1 MAFKYQSTLN
11 IVITLLLLVGVGF
24 VAVWTDT
31 MKREYI
37 KQLNLFVFKVCS
49 PLNRAIHVIFFMFLI
64 LTV

>member
-1 MAFKYQSTLN
+1 MAFKYQNTLN
-11 IVITLLLLVGVGF
+11 IVITLLLLVAVGF

-49 PLNRAIHVIFFMFLI
+49 LLHRCSCSLCFSCSSC
-64 LTV
+64 